1 MKKNRLEQ
9 IKEIIE
15 KYGKVSYEEL
25 GALLADVSNMTL
37 RRDLITLEEQGY
49 IIRVRGGAISLDE
62 LTKKSEQ
69 EFVHIFS
76 DNVQEKKEIAEKTIS
91 LISPK
96 SCIFIDSGSTTLYFA
111 KELPN
116 NNYYIVTNAL
126 NIATEVLRKS
136 LPTVTLLGGDVNRN
150 NLVTTGRSSL
160 DFLKDI
166 NIEVAIMTATGFTPE
181 KGCFTCGSQDE
192 MEIKRAVIESATKVI
207 MLLDSSKVNKN
218 TPYTFSKLENIDYL
232 VVDKSFPQNV
242 KNDIIEK
249 GTTVI

>member
-15 KYGKVSYEEL
+15 KYGKVTYEEL
-25 GALLADVSNMTL
+25 ENLLPDVSNMTL
-37 RRDLITLEEQGY
+37 RRDLITLEEQNV
-49 IIRVRGGAISLDE
+49 ILRIRGGAISVDE
-62 LTKKSEQ
+62 IKKQSEQ
-69 EFVHIFS
+69 EFVTRFS
-76 DNVQEKKEIAEKTIS
+76 DNVQEKKEIAEKTIK

-126 NIATEVLRKS
+126 NVATEILRKS

-150 NLVTTGRSSL
+150 NLVTIGKSSL
-160 DFLKDI
+160 DFLETI
-166 NIEVAIMTATGFTPE
+166 NIELAVMTATGFTPE

-192 MEIKRAVIESATKVI
+192 MEIKNAVIKSASKVI
-207 MLLDSSKVNKN
+207 MLLDSSKVGKN
-218 TPYTFSKLENIDYL
+218 TPYTFAKLKNVHYL
-232 VVDKSFPQNV
+232 VVDKNFPHELRER
-242 KNDIIEK
+242 IESI
-249 GTTVI
+249 GTTVV